1 MFDDDWEASG
11 HLYPVDSSNVRSDR
25 PPITLLV
32 ITVGANVIFDP
43 SKEEL
48 AVAEAVIAISV
59 GFPTNSSQPKVLTMR
74 TIDPPS
80 RLTPPGIPNSINTA
94 TGGATVTHEEA
105 IAAREGADEQGV
117 WAPPRGGLKRGL
129 TGVIIKAVLGPG
141 GVAQEVM
148 DGLNSVE
155 T

>member
-1 MFDDDWEASG
+1 MFDDDWEASEY
-11 HLYPVDSSNVRSDR
+11 LYPVNSLNVRSDR

-32 ITVGANVIFDP
+32 ITIDTNVIFDP

-48 AVAEAVIAISV
+48 AVAEAVVAISV
-59 GFPTNSSQPKVLTMR
+59 RLPTDSTSPKVLTMR

-105 IAAREGADEQGV
+105 IAAREGANERGV

-129 TGVIIKAVLGPG
+129 IGSIIKAILGPG